1 LLLQLQQGLP
11 PIERE
16 RQKRKRKRRKKREKR
31 KLNRGLEGI
40 DRSPILTRA
49 EEEEEEGEK

>member
-16 RQKRKRKRRKKREKR
+16 RQKRMMKRRKKREKR
-31 KLNRGLEGI
+31 RLNRGLEGT

-49 EEEEEEGEK
+49 EEEEEEEEK